1 MDSELSCVDKENEI
15 INSVCDS
22 SAKNKSSKIKRLPEN
37 EKGAKIFKKG
47 SLLDTYCNTL
57 NESSDFIEC
66 ELTNKFRNA
75 SQKSEKKEFQNGSQV
90 KEVMLCEIC
99 KEDITA
105 LDVHNRGIHVNK

>member
-22 SAKNKSSKIKRLPEN
+22 SNKNKGLKINKLIESD
-37 EKGAKIFKKG
+37 KGAKISKKV
-47 SLLDTYCNTL
+47 SLLDTYCSTL
-57 NESSDFIEC
+57 NESNDFVEC

-90 KEVMLCEIC
+90 NEAMICEIC

-105 LDVHNRGIHVNK
+105 LDIHNRGIHVNK